1 MGSSTLLA
9 SQLSLA
15 ERAQKSRGKLPV
27 HRSCLL
33 EVLAPGSSFQRWDIP
48 LSRDGA
54 ADAHPFCL
62 FRKLALETKSQGEH

>member
-9 SQLSLA
+9 NQLSLV
-15 ERAQKSRGKLPV
+15 EQAQKSRGKLPV

-33 EVLAPGSSFQRWDIP
+33 GVLALGSSFQCWDIS

-54 ADAHPFCL
+54 AGAHPFCL
-62 FRKLALETKSQGEH
+62 FRKLVLETKSQGGH